1 MYMRSKMLLLE
12 SFFVYFQRLVS
23 RNLTQYVSSPFV
35 HKECILCCGGSMDN
49 SCVIGVGICFKLKI
63 VVLQLVQHNMKVL
76 G

>member
-1 MYMRSKMLLLE
+1 
-12 SFFVYFQRLVS
+12 
-23 RNLTQYVSSPFV
+23 
-35 HKECILCCGGSMDN
+35 MDN